1 MTNLDLKEVDAIVD
15 SMGRSQSAIIP
26 LLQAVQNRYHYLP
39 ESALHRICE
48 ITEITPS
55 QILAV
60 ATFYS
65 HFRMKPAGR
74 HTVRVHIGTAYHI
87 KGADTIFDE

>member
-15 SMGRSQSAIIP
+15 SIVRSQSAVIP
-26 LLQAVQNRYHYLP
+26 LLQAVRNRYHY
-39 ESALHRICE
+39 
-48 ITEITPS
+48 PS
-55 QILAV
+55 
-60 ATFYS
+60 
-65 HFRMKPAGR
+65 GR